1 MMAETISPNPY
12 RPGSIPVNYD
22 GPIDHTDLREGV
34 FERVL
39 ERFGFSDRPEPTRET
54 LDRVMKEWARRV
66 GYDNVQKRIHIA
78 QERTGAFPVQD
89 PNDFFEGFLR
99 HGTSGGCWPSSEALF
114 GLLRLIG
121 FQAER
126 IAGTMPEVPD
136 PMSPAHGAVD
146 VHIDG
151 RLFRADP
158 SLGAE
163 AALELI
169 DGVATAQDSPAHGIW
184 SPGDGSVG
192 WRPGHSRN
200 PLTVVIWLR
209 GLSGAFFAYRNE
221 ATKRFSIFNNALY
234 IRKNCDDGV
243 WAYGRGKLCKVD
255 AAGVLTASDVDQADL
270 PALLVE
276 RFGLSAEIVD
286 QMPRQDAVGSN
297 F

>member
-1 MMAETISPNPY
+1 MMAETMSPNPY
-12 RPGSIPVNYD
+12 RPGMIPTNYD
-22 GPIDHTDLREGV
+22 GCPDHTDLREEL

-39 ERFGFSDRPEPTRET
+39 ERFGFSARPDPTQAT
-54 LDRVMKEWARRV
+54 LDRVMMQWSRQV

-78 QERTGAFPVQD
+78 ENRTGAFPVQD

-121 FQAER
+121 FRVER

-136 PMSPAHGAVD
+136 PLSPAHGAVD
-146 VHIDG
+146 VHIDD

-169 DGVATAQDSPAHGIW
+169 DGVATAQNSPAHGIW
-184 SPGDGSVG
+184 SQGDGSVG
-192 WRPGHSRN
+192 WRPGHSRS

-234 IRKNCDDGV
+234 VRKNREDGV
-243 WAYGRGKLCKVD
+243 WTYGRGKLCKVD
-255 AAGVLTASDVDQADL
+255 PAGSLTAEDVDIADL
-270 PALLVE
+270 PALLVDG
-276 RFGLSAEIVD
+276 FGLSPEIVD
-286 QMPRQDAVGSN
+286 RLPLHDSVGAN